1 MESISALPSDPAAE
15 LAAAES
21 ARQRLAGSLRMP
33 AWVYTSLGAA
43 VSVQIGAAAYGL
55 SDDASGPRLIAVA
68 VGALVFAA
76 VAAVLWLRF
85 RRLNGVRVGGLFS
98 RALMGTSNVA
108 ALAETA
114 GLGVAVW
121 AALVGQW
128 WLVVV
133 ASVAGGVG
141 YAVSARLWWRD
152 YQREPAAHAHGD
164 SRATWTVVGLATVAG
179 LVALLILG

>member
-1 MESISALPSDPAAE
+1 MESMSALPSDPAAE

-33 AWVYTSLGAA
+33 SWFYTWLGFATA
-43 VSVQIGAAAYGL
+43 VQIGGVAYGL
-55 SDDASGPRLIAVA
+55 SDQASGPRLVAVA
-68 VGALVFAA
+68 VGMLVFAV

-98 RALMGTSNVA
+98 QALMGNTNRA

-114 GLGVAVW
+114 GVGAAVW
-121 AALVGQW
+121 AALSGHW
-128 WLVVV
+128 WLAGL

-152 YQREPAAHAHGD
+152 YQREPAAHAHGYT
-164 SRATWTVVGLATVAG
+164 RVTLVVLGLAALAG
-179 LVALLILG
+179 LAALLILS

>member
-1 MESISALPSDPAAE
+1 MESMSALPSDPAAE

-21 ARQRLAGSLRMP
+21 ARQRLAGSLRTP
-33 AWVYTSLGAA
+33 SWFYTSLGFA
-43 VSVQIGAAAYGL
+43 VAVQIGAAAYGL
-55 SDDASGPRLIAVA
+55 SDNASGPRLVAVA
-68 VGALVFAA
+68 VGVLVFAV

-98 RALMGTSNVA
+98 QALMGNSNRAVV
-108 ALAETA
+108 AETA
-114 GLGVAVW
+114 GLGAAVW
-121 AALVGQW
+121 AAMAGHW
-128 WLVVV
+128 WLVVL

-152 YQREPAAHAHGD
+152 YQRDPAAHAHGD
-164 SRATWTVVGLATVAG
+164 SRATLVVIGLAAVAG

>member
-1 MESISALPSDPAAE
+1 MESISAVPSDPATD

-21 ARQRLAGSLRMP
+21 ARSRLTGSLRLP
-33 AWVYTSLGAA
+33 SWFHTSLGVA
-43 VSVQIGAAAYGL
+43 VAVQIGTTAYGL
-55 SDDASGPRLIAVA
+55 SDKASGPRLVAVA

-76 VAAVLWLRF
+76 VTGVLWLRF

-98 RALMGTSNVA
+98 RALMGTSNGA

-114 GLGVAVW
+114 GVGAAVW
-121 AALVGQW
+121 AAMVGQW
-128 WLVVV
+128 WLAAL

-152 YQREPAAHAHGD
+152 YQRDPVTHARGD
-164 SRATWTVVGLATVAG
+164 SRAMLVVVGVSAVAG
-179 LVALLILG
+179 LVALLVLR